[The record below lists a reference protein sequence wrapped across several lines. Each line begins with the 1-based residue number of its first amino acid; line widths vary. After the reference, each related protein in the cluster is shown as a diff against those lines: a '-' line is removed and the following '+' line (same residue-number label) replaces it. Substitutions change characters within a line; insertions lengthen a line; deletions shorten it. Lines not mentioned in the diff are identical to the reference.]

1 MSTGG
6 KPPAGGGTDPPKLYL
21 ASSREDEPD
30 EEDFERM
37 AEEAAIEEA
46 EEQARSVGGKRQQVT
61 TGKKEP
67 VSLDERR
74 WRNALLTIG
83 KKGMIKRLATNAMIA
98 LRQSPTWKGVFRYN
112 AFSHTIEIQRA
123 LPWQKTNLEFEKR
136 QWSDHDDLLL
146 MEWMHREGIDL
157 TTKQCSDAVFTVAKE
172 NEFHPVRD
180 YLESLKWDGENRLT
194 TWLNVYLNA
203 ADTDYEKMI
212 GPRIWISLVARI
224 MKPGEKADCMP
235 IYIGDQG
242 QRKST
247 ALRVMVG
254 DDWFTDQ
261 IGGIGGGK
269 DTSIAMSG
277 KWLVEFSDLD
287 GFHGKNADELK
298 AFVSRQSDRY
308 RAMFGRYAADYPRQT
323 CFAGTTNQRTP
334 LRDFT
339 GNRRYWPIH
348 TGNAEVETLQKDR
361 DQLWAEAVARYRQ
374 GDPWWLDTPEARA
387 LAAEVAE
394 ESREVDVLEEEI
406 EMYLR
411 RLNPAETTVG
421 RVIETVMEIEI
432 AEASRADQMRV
443 AACLQALRWERIHKR
458 VTDSL
463 GTRRMWVY
471 RPISLAVT
479 KR

>member
-1 MSTGG
+1 
-6 KPPAGGGTDPPKLYL
+6 
-21 ASSREDEPD
+21 
-30 EEDFERM
+30 M
-37 AEEAAIEEA
+37 AEEQALEEA
-46 EEQARSVGGKRQQVT
+46 EERSSSIASNRKQSPANAT
-61 TGKKEP
+61 NDKKP
-67 VSLDERR
+67 VNLAERR
-74 WRNALLTIG
+74 WRSQLLTVG
-83 KKGMIKRLATNAMIA
+83 KKGMVKRLFANILIA
-98 LRQSPTWKGVFRYN
+98 LRHAPVWEGMFRYN
-112 AFSHTIEIQRA
+112 AFSHTIEIQKA
-123 LPWQKTNLEFEKR
+123 LPWQKSDLEFEKR
-136 QWSDHDDLLL
+136 QWSDHDDLMLT
-146 MEWMHREGIDL
+146 EWMHRESIDV
-157 TTKQCSDAVFTVAKE
+157 TTKQCSDAVYTVAKE
-172 NEFHPVRD
+172 NEFHPVRE
-180 YLESLKWDGENRLT
+180 YLEGLKWDGEDRLT
-194 TWLNVYLNA
+194 EWLSVYLNA
-203 ADTDYEKMI
+203 PNTDYEKMI
-212 GPRIWISLVARI
+212 GPRIWISLVSRV
-224 MKPGEKADCMP
+224 MDPGCKADCMP

-247 ALRVMVG
+247 ALRVMAG
-254 DDWFTDQ
+254 DAWFTDQ
-261 IGGIGGGK
+261 IGGVGGGK

-308 RAMFGRYAADYPRQT
+308 RAMFGRYAADYPRQV

-348 TGNAEVETLQKDR
+348 TGNAEVEKLEADR
-361 DQLWAEAVARYRQ
+361 DQLWAEALARYRK

-411 RLNPAETTVG
+411 RLQEKETTIA

-443 AACLQALRWERIHKR
+443 AACLQALKWERVHKR

-463 GTRRMWVY
+463 GTRRSWVY
-471 RPISLAVT
+471 RPSHTAGT